1 MGKALQLVDR
11 ELRDGRGS
19 GPVDRLIRI
28 EELMHIT
35 SLNRTSIY
43 REIGRGAF
51 PRPVKV
57 TGGRAT
63 AWLESEVNSWLDGLR
78 HARAGN

>member
-19 GPVDRLIRI
+19 GPMDRLIRI

-57 TGGRAT
+57 TGRAT
-63 AWLESEVNSWLDGLR
+63 AWLESEVNGWLAGLGR
-78 HARAGN
+78 ARAEK